1 MVLPE
6 FDTKDNIFENGRN
19 IYEGYQRGWGLQ
31 FGDLKKKILKD
42 KLYRK
47 ASKLIAKRS
56 VVTVENRMNLFLII
70 KYFFP
75 QLSSQN
81 IIEFGSYRGGSA
93 IFMVYCLQELYPE
106 AKLYALDTFEGM
118 PETSARVDLHH
129 AGDFADVDVNE
140 ISGYAE
146 SLGLTNITFVKGLF
160 EDTLPEILDAGV
172 TFGLAH
178 IDCDIDSGVAYTQ
191 EAVYPNLCDRGYL
204 VYDDACVSSCI
215 GATQAVEE
223 FMIKRNQHSEQIWP
237 HFVLR
242 RFAQ

>member
-6 FDTKDNIFENGRN
+6 FKTRKNVFENGRN

-31 FGDLKKKILKD
+31 FGDLREKVLND
-42 KLYRK
+42 ELYQK
-47 ASKLIAKRS
+47 ACELIAGRS
-56 VVTVENRMNLFLII
+56 IVTEENRMNLFLII

-75 QLSSQN
+75 SLSSQN

-93 IFMVYCLQELYPE
+93 IFMAYLLRELYPE

-118 PETSARVDLHH
+118 PETDAKVDLHD
-129 AGDFADVDVNE
+129 AGDFDDVDVEE
-140 ISGYAE
+140 ISGYAK
-146 SLGLTNITFVKGLF
+146 SLGLSNIVFVKGFF
-160 EDTLPEILDAGV
+160 EDTLPAILDEG
-172 TFGLAH
+172 TEFGLAH
-178 IDCDIDSGVAYTQ
+178 VDCDIYSGVAYSQ
-191 EAVYPNLCDRGYL
+191 DAIYPRLCDRGYL

-223 FMIKRNQHSEQIWP
+223 FMIERRQHSEQIWP

-242 RFAQ
+242 KS